1 MSTLLNVDKLAGT
14 SILPVWCGSERGTA
28 FFISENQLLTAYHV
42 VVENKVDESAI
53 YINVDGLDVECSCE
67 DVAKDRD
74 IALLTCKDYR
84 DDEFYFH
91 LLASDCRKGQSLSII
106 GYPEELGNGID
117 IFKFGVTNIR
127 SISNPAYQFD
137 IIVRRNDDLSLSSYA
152 GMSGSPVINEF
163 GSVIGVV
170 TDELYNTLGYTSIYC
185 VQNELKNKGL
195 CIDVNADLEDTSDF
209 GLGTCALQVKEA
221 QEQAG
226 SRYSYDLQVEDED
239 IEKEIFRFSGVGFEA
254 DASDIIKTFDK
265 FAESIREEK
274 KKKIVFDFKKKF
286 IPNNTIGETFES
298 ELYTLKNLKEK
309 TKHDTLALFHT
320 KERNQISVLIDK
332 TQRYFWYKRLFK
344 SKAIVV
350 IGNAGCGKTFAL
362 CKIAGDLCMETNVY
376 LFFGTDFSANE
387 FPLDTIIRKMN
398 WNHGNALDLLNEKME
413 RVGKYAIFIIDAIN
427 EGAGMY
433 FWHDKLPVLL
443 SKIEK
448 WNRIKFIFS
457 VREQSGADDILN
469 ETLCQMPRIRVV
481 GFKDIRKAINLFF
494 EYYRIDGKVDDYSHI
509 QTFRN
514 PLFLKIF
521 CEAYSET
528 YYSGRERP
536 NIIDIYQRYIYKRN
550 HSVSTDSDADPRMNY
565 TVRILGKL
573 ARYSLYN
580 LQCGDIPREIA
591 KSYSYHLCP
600 YRTWSKDLLN
610 NTLKANLLMEY
621 TTYDDK
627 EWITFEYDSMGD
639 YLKASVLLNQK
650 DDDYSKLKFITRLL
664 DFSQDRFRQSIDG
677 VKIKNFIKAFLS
689 VWNPNVDVW
698 HDREIE
704 SGKLT
709 ELFIESLALRNID
722 NDKLKTDASILKNVL
737 DKNPNILNP
746 DVFISLLENNNT
758 TVIEEFHNKLLSL
771 KMANRDFV
779 WSIPANSLN
788 YSINEEIKRL
798 WEDKGTNRF
807 LLLVFECWLLNA
819 SYPSVRYPVI
829 RFIVNQLEVL
839 NNPNVVVYLINKFKN
854 VDDPYILQGLC
865 SAIYGYIVRMRITNM
880 QISKSVKEVF
890 YSNEKSA
897 PNDFVLRYWTLKILE
912 WQSHL
917 TSDDSFWKAVQP
929 PYQVP
934 SENLYQNIPQND
946 IPEDFFGKSYG
957 ASSLHR
963 SLFTWDFYRYI
974 LGGNSSDELDNFVDN
989 QNASISIWKT
999 AKAIALLIKNK
1010 YGWNEALGDYDNGVP
1025 YESSHYHKTERIG
1038 KKYQWLGMSEVYAYL
1053 LDTCKLKVD
1062 RWSQKGKIRSKN
1074 YPWLVSNRIYFDPS
1088 LNENDGLDETAKEL
1102 FEEYSKDSTKEQD
1115 MIGWINDEK
1124 AMPPFIPIQH
1134 DKSGEEWVVLQG
1146 YDTRKENDADECVRE
1161 RFVYYN
1167 TCLVDDKD
1175 KETFSE
1181 WAKTADFY
1189 GRWMPESTGS
1199 IDYLW
1204 SDYPWANAYT
1214 ESLYEDEYQDGKIPC
1229 HTELPYAAQLQEDYR
1244 GITNEEVIASTVYA
1258 PSADMMKSL
1267 GFYTAERG
1275 IIKKNDSDEIVAIN
1289 RMISGESF
1297 HGLLIKRKYLNEY
1310 LSSSGKCLFYSL
1322 LGEKNIIG
1330 TGYQMI
1336 ERHDLTGAAKYNMT
1350 GDAEM
1355 IQPFRNEPEINPQD
1369 ISNNN
1374 DDFENPIKEWLS
1386 MPEEQKSSFIE
1397 HLKELS
1403 NDANKIDK

>member
-1 MSTLLNVDKLAGT
+1 MDS
-14 SILPVWCGSERGTA
+14 SI
-28 FFISENQLLTAYHV
+28 H
-42 VVENKVDESAI
+42 
-53 YINVDGLDVECSCE
+53 
-67 DVAKDRD
+67 
-74 IALLTCKDYR
+74 
-84 DDEFYFH
+84 
-91 LLASDCRKGQSLSII
+91 
-106 GYPEELGNGID
+106 
-117 IFKFGVTNIR
+117 
-127 SISNPAYQFD
+127 
-137 IIVRRNDDLSLSSYA
+137 
-152 GMSGSPVINEF
+152 
-163 GSVIGVV
+163 
-170 TDELYNTLGYTSIYC
+170 C
-185 VQNELKNKGL
+185 VQNELRNKGL

-286 IPNNTIGETFES
+286 IPNITIGETFES

-309 TKHDTLALFHT
+309 TKYDTLALFHT

-362 CKIAGDLCMETNVY
+362 CKIAGDLYMKTNVY

-387 FPLDTIIRKMN
+387 SPLDTIARKMN
-398 WNHGNALDLLNEKME
+398 WNQSNAFDLLNEKME

-433 FWHDKLPVLL
+433 FWHEKLSVLL
-443 SKIEK
+443 HKIEK

-457 VREQSGADDILN
+457 VREQSRTDDVLN
-469 ETLCQMPRIRVV
+469 ETLSQMPIIRVD
-481 GFKDIRKAINLFF
+481 GFKDIRKAINVFF
-494 EYYRIDGKVDDYSHI
+494 DYYRIDGKADDYSQI

-521 CEAYSET
+521 CEACSET
-528 YYSGRERP
+528 YYPGCERP
-536 NIIDIYQRYIYKRN
+536 NIINIYQRYIYKRN
-550 HSVSTDSDADPRMNY
+550 HFISTDSDADPRMNY
-565 TVRILGKL
+565 TERILDKL
-573 ARYSLYN
+573 ARYSLYK
-580 LQCGDIPREIA
+580 LQCGDIPREKA

-600 YRTWSKDLLN
+600 YRTWSKDLLS

-639 YLKASVLLNQK
+639 YLKASILLKQK

-664 DFSQDRFRQSIDG
+664 DFSQGKFRQSIDG
-677 VKIKNFIKAFLS
+677 AKIKNFVRAFLS
-689 VWNPNVDVW
+689 VWNPNTDVW
-698 HDREIE
+698 HDKEIE
-704 SGKLT
+704 NGKLT

-722 NDKLKTDASILKNVL
+722 NDNLKNDASILKDVL
-737 DKNPNILNP
+737 DKNPNILNS

-758 TVIEEFHNKLLSL
+758 TVIEEFHNKLISL
-771 KMANRDFV
+771 KLADRDFV

-788 YSINEEIKRL
+788 YSINEEIKKL
-798 WEDKGTNRF
+798 WENKGINRQ
-807 LLLVFECWLLNA
+807 LLLVFECWLLSA
-819 SYPSVRYPVI
+819 SYPSVRFPVI

-865 SAIYGYIVRMRITNM
+865 SAIYGYIVRKRVKDM
-880 QISKSVKEVF
+880 QISRSVKETF
-890 YSNEKSA
+890 YSKAKSA

-934 SENLYQNIPQND
+934 SENPYQNIPQND

-1074 YPWLVSNRIYFDPS
+1074 YPWLVSNRIYFDPTLNEDDS
-1088 LNENDGLDETAKEL
+1088 LNDTVKEL
-1102 FEEYSKDSTKEQD
+1102 FEEYSKDSKKEQD

-1124 AMPPFIPIQH
+1124 AMPPFIPIQQ

-1146 YDTRKENDADECVRE
+1146 YDTRKENDADECARE

-1214 ESLYEDEYQDGKIPC
+1214 ESLYEDECQDGKIPC
-1229 HTELPYAAQLQEDYR
+1229 HVELPYVAQLQEDCR
-1244 GITNEEVIASTVYA
+1244 GISNEDVISSTVYA
-1258 PSADMMKSL
+1258 PSEDMMKSL
-1267 GFYTAERG
+1267 GLYTAERG
-1275 IIKKNDSDEIVAIN
+1275 IIRKNGCNKIVAIN

-1310 LSSSGKCLFYSL
+1310 LSSSGKCLFYCL

-1350 GDAEM
+1350 GDADM
-1355 IQPFRNEPEINPQD
+1355 IQPLRNEPETKYQD
-1369 ISNNN
+1369 IPDSNEEL
-1374 DDFENPIKEWLS
+1374 DFENSISEWLS
-1386 MPEEQKSSFIE
+1386 IPENQKSSFIE

-1403 NDANKIDK
+1403 DEADKTGKNK